1 MSFLEQKGLYLKELL
16 VLEGAEGVATSCRCG
31 SEELAL
37 LRCFECHP
45 TDVFCKPCAL
55 RRHRHHPFHRV
66 QMWDTSAGYFAPV
79 NLVELGFVYQL
90 MHPDS
95 PCVDTPLGR
104 QPSPPKLQNKRGGDV
119 VLVAHTNGFHRI
131 SFSYCRCPGCPSH
144 AAQLIRSRIFPGSPH
159 ARPESAYTIPML
171 DFGIALNLE
180 CAVNPYNYYN
190 TLMRCTYDDLRGDAS
205 NRYDNFRVVFRLWR
219 ELRATLMCGATLG
232 LPNKLPAHFQ
242 DPYAVLCPSCP
253 LPGINFSEDD
263 AKNSTIKEYLK
274 MLELSVDGNFRL
286 QLKKKSEEP
295 TDFHLHDGRGYFVP
309 SKEYQEYIDTVV
321 FEPET
326 STCHGFKAG
335 DILRE
340 GKFKD
345 VIVSGMVSVV
355 CSRHGFF
362 LPQGSVDLQKGERYA
377 N

>member
-1 MSFLEQKGLYLKELL
+1 
-16 VLEGAEGVATSCRCG
+16 
-31 SEELAL
+31 
-37 LRCFECHP
+37 
-45 TDVFCKPCAL
+45 
-55 RRHRHHPFHRV
+55 
-66 QMWDTSAGYFAPV
+66 
-79 NLVELGFVYQL
+79 
-90 MHPDS
+90 
-95 PCVDTPLGR
+95 
-104 QPSPPKLQNKRGGDV
+104 
-119 VLVAHTNGFHRI
+119 
-131 SFSYCRCPGCPSH
+131 
-144 AAQLIRSRIFPGSPH
+144 
-159 ARPESAYTIPML
+159 
-171 DFGIALNLE
+171 
-180 CAVNPYNYYN
+180 
-190 TLMRCTYDDLRGDAS
+190 
-205 NRYDNFRVVFRLWR
+205 
-219 ELRATLMCGATLG
+219 
-232 LPNKLPAHFQ
+232 
-242 DPYAVLCPSCP
+242 
-253 LPGINFSEDD
+253 
-263 AKNSTIKEYLK
+263 YLK

-377 N
+377 NTDFALAGVLEKCDAIPHITVSYDIACQYEKNFAKRFAANFGHIPDIQSRVAFVIPKMHVYAHTEPCQHLYSLNFKEGSGRTDGEIPERNWSHLNKTSTSTREMSESHRHETIEDNQSDMNHRK